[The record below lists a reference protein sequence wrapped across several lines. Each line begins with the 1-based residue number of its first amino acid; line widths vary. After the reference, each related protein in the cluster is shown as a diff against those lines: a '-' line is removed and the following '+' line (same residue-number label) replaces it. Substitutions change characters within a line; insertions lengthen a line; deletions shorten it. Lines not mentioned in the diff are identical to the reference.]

1 MFVLFKKRIAVDTS
15 NEEISRVTTILD
27 QNNIKYELLTK
38 RTRGVY
44 GSAYDAQSYA
54 RANVAMYK
62 GSDTANIC
70 LHGVRQT
77 QRLCTGHEDIIYL
90 LTMVN

>member
-44 GSAYDAQSYA
+44 GSAYDARSYA
-54 RANVAMYK
+54 GANVAMYK
-62 GSDTANIC
+62 GS
-70 LHGVRQT
+70 T
-77 QRLCTGHEDIIYL
+77 QPTFIYMVYVKRRDYARAHEIL
-90 LTMVN
+90 FTC